1 MRLLIY
7 DRTCVRTGGG
17 LTAPWTAGSWLY
29 RRLGRLDR
37 ARGVASWDEALA
49 WLAAQP
55 GPIAEIQYWGHGRW
69 GNALIAG
76 QPLGEASLVA
86 GGPHHGALRAVR
98 ARLAPGALLW
108 LRACEA
114 FGARAGIAW
123 AEALSDFFGAHVA
136 GHTHVIG
143 YHQSGLRGLRPGARA
158 DWDPTEGLAEGERRR
173 AGPSARLAPVGAA
186 DGDLPDRRG
195 AAVVVRRGGARTVGA
210 AALSRAGV
218 DVQGRRLVRRS
229 AGTSVT
235 GLGDR
240 ATGSRSVLPQ
250 ARQAR
255 LRMTSCSQ

>member
-37 ARGVASWDEALA
+37 ARGVASWDDALA

-108 LRACEA
+108 LRTCEA

-158 DWDPTEGLAEGERRR
+158 DWDPTEGLAEGSADAPVR
-173 AGPSARLAPVGAA
+173 ALGSRPWAPRTVTCLTGAVPPSWFAGAVPAPSAPPR
-186 DGDLPDRRG
+186 
-195 AAVVVRRGGARTVGA
+195 
-210 AALSRAGV
+210 
-218 DVQGRRLVRRS
+218 
-229 AGTSVT
+229 
-235 GLGDR
+235 
-240 ATGSRSVLPQ
+240 
-250 ARQAR
+250 
-255 LRMTSCSQ
+255 